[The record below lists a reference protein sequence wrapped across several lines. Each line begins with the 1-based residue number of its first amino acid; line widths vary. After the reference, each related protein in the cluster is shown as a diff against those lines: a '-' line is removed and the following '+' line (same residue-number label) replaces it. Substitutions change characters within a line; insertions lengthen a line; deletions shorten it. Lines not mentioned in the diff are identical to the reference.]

1 MGDITQNLTL
11 TLYVFLPTRVLGG
24 GNVWSHVGQHKKRG
38 QPQVPQINL
47 YHINTQKYL
56 GERQPRP
63 GNKAKGNNGATSC
76 SVM

>member
-24 GNVWSHVGQHKKRG
+24 GNVWCRVGQHKKRG

-47 YHINTQKYL
+47 YHINTQKNL
-56 GERQPRP
+56 GERQLRP
-63 GNKAKGNNGATSC
+63 NKAKATTGLHHAVLC
-76 SVM
+76 E